1 MMDNLRKYIYGLL
14 AGIMALAGFYFKGK
28 SEGRKEEREKQ
39 NEKTIKDIQKVKLA
53 RNDVNKLK
61 RVRAKYTRK

>member
-1 MMDNLRKYIYGLL
+1 MIDNLRKYIYGLL
-14 AGIMALAGFYFKGK
+14 AGIMALIGFYFKGK

-39 NEKTIKDIQKVKLA
+39 NEKIIKDIQKVKLA
-53 RNDVNKLK
+53 CNDANKLK